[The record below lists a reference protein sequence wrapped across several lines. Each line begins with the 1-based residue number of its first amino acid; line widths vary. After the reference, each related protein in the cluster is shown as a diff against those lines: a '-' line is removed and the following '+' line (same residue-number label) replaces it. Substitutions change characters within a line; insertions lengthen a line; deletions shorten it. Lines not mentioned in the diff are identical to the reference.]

1 MKRATDYLL
10 LRVHSLTSTYAVAM
24 TSYALAHAG
33 KLNKDILKSHSTQN
47 EGQLCFSQ
55 LNYSNIST

>member
-33 KLNKDILKSHSTQN
+33 KLNKDILKSYSTKSK
-47 EGQLCFSQ
+47 GQ
-55 LNYSNIST
+55 